1 MKAILVSNLGTSV
14 KVGGRRIPA
23 PILEANG
30 LREKVRAIWPEEARV
45 LLIFAS
51 PDAYERNDGIYGCV
65 RESIPMSGLSYS
77 SFEGCDDRNEAAVE
91 HLDEVD
97 VIILAGG
104 HVPTQNAFFTKLGLK
119 EKLENFHGVVL
130 AWSAGSMNCA
140 EMVYAA
146 PEAEGEALDPEFQRF
161 IPGLGLTKT
170 NIFPH
175 FQKLRDEI
183 LDGLRVVEDITYG
196 DSYGHEI
203 LALNDGSYLVI
214 EDGQET
220 IYGDAYLIKDG
231 VEKQICRDGEFFVWK
246 SASI

>member
-30 LREKVRAIWPEEARV
+30 LQEKIKSIWPQEARV
-45 LLIFAS
+45 LLVFAS
-51 PDAYERNDGIYGCV
+51 PNEYERNDGIYACV
-65 RESIPMSGLSYS
+65 RESIPMSGLSFA

-91 HLDEVD
+91 HLDEID

-104 HVPTQNAFFTKLGLK
+104 HVPTQNAFFKKLGLR
-119 EKLENFHGVVL
+119 EKLENFHGIVL
-130 AWSAGSMNCA
+130 GWSAGSMNCA
-140 EMVYAA
+140 EIVYAA
-146 PEAEGEALDPEFQRF
+146 PEADGEALNPEFQRF

-183 LDGLRVVEDITYG
+183 LDGMRVVEDITYG
-196 DSYGHEI
+196 DSFGHEI
-203 LALNDGSYLVI
+203 LALNDGSYLVV
-214 EDGQET
+214 EDGTET
-220 IYGDAYLIKDG
+220 IYGDAFLIKDG
-231 VEKQICRDGEFFVWK
+231 VEMQICRDGEAFVWK
-246 SASI
+246 A

>member
-1 MKAILVSNLGTSV
+1 MKAILVSNLGASV
-14 KVGGRRIPA
+14 KIGGRRIPA

-30 LREKVRAIWPEEARV
+30 LQEKIKSIWPEEARV

-51 PDAYERNDGIYGCV
+51 PDEYERNDGIYGCV
-65 RESIPMSGLSYS
+65 RESIPMSGLSFA
-77 SFEGCDDRNEAAVE
+77 SFEGCDDRTEDAVE
-91 HLDEVD
+91 HLDEID

-119 EKLENFHGVVL
+119 EKLENFHGIVL
-130 AWSAGSMNCA
+130 GWSAGSMNCA

-146 PEAEGEALDPEFQRF
+146 PEADGEALDPEFKRF

-183 LDGLRVVEDITYG
+183 LDGQRVIEDITYG
-196 DSYGHEI
+196 DSFGHEF
-203 LALNDGSYLVI
+203 LALNDGSYLVV
-214 EDGQET
+214 EDGTET
-220 IYGDAYLIKDG
+220 ICGDAYLIKDG
-231 VEKQICRDGEFFVWK
+231 VEKQICKDGEVFVWK
-246 SASI
+246 SSDI